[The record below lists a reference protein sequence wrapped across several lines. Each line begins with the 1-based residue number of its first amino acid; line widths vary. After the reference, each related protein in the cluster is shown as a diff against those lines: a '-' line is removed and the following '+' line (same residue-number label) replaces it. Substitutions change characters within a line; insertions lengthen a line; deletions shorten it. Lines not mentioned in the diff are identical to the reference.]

1 MKNSTNSISP
11 FVITKENLKLYL
23 VQKGLLKKGEQAVIV
38 PLDGGFVNPIFRV
51 TNTTKDF
58 VVKQAMESSSKIASF
73 TKLAR
78 ERSGYEFQFLRLIRE
93 RLSHCVRVPQ
103 VFLYDSANFILVE
116 EAVTPHAKLYWNE
129 LPEGRFHFDVAH
141 QLGIYVAGLQ
151 NMSYNDPVLKA
162 QFLENPGYRVR
173 ELSIIPAFEKYPQHQ
188 QRFEEAMIKNRKNAW
203 CLVDAD
209 ITPKN
214 MLVHDG
220 TFTKI
225 DFEIMQYGDP
235 ALDIGIVIAHFLIYC
250 FPHPQ
255 WKEEY
260 LACAQLF
267 WDAYQKQVAFSLPK
281 AFFCNMKN
289 YLALMIIGRIDAVSI
304 YPWMNEKQAKVRVA
318 AVEIFDTDVKNLD
331 EIAAII
337 EKYL

>member
-1 MKNSTNSISP
+1 MADSS
-11 FVITKENLKLYL
+11 FVITKENLKSYL
-23 VQKGLLKKGEQAVIV
+23 IQKKLLKQSDKPTIV

-51 TNTTKDF
+51 TTKTKDF
-58 VVKQAMESSSKIASF
+58 VVKQALEQSSKIALF
-73 TKLAR
+73 AELGR
-78 ERSGYEFQFLRLIRE
+78 ERSVYEVKFLRLIRD
-93 RLSHCVRVPQ
+93 RLSQCVRVPK
-103 VFLYDSANFILVE
+103 VFLHDPQHFILVQ
-116 EAVTPHAKLYWNE
+116 EAVTPTAKLYWNE
-129 LPEGRFHFDVAH
+129 LPEGRFHFDVAY
-141 QLGIYVAGLQ
+141 QLGKYVAGLQ
-151 NMSYNDPVLKA
+151 NMSYNDPLLKA
-162 QFLENPGYRVR
+162 QFLENPGYKVR
-173 ELSIIPAFEKYPQHQ
+173 ELSIMPAFEKYPKHQ
-188 QRFEEAMIKNRKNAW
+188 QRFEEAMMKNRKNAV

-235 ALDIGIVIAHFLIYC
+235 AFDPGIVIAHFLIYC
-250 FPHPQ
+250 FPNPH

-260 LACAQLF
+260 LHCSKLF
-267 WDAYQKQVAFSLPK
+267 LASYQKHLAFAQPAK
-281 AFFCNMKN
+281 FFHNLKN

-304 YPWMNEKQAKVRVA
+304 YPWRDEKQAKVRAA

-337 EKYL
+337 TKYL